1 MDQDQKKYEAETV
14 VTGEGESIADLRK
27 IADRVFDPADWKDP
41 SDWKAPWAAYV
52 PHQLVGAVMRAV
64 EFFHADRAEVVGTEK
79 ITGRV
84 LMRGRGYQAY

>member
-1 MDQDQKKYEAETV
+1 MDKVQKKYEAETI
-14 VTGEGESIADLRK
+14 VTEEGETIADLRRITDK
-27 IADRVFDPADWKDP
+27 IFDP

-52 PHQLVGAVMRAV
+52 PHQAVGAVMRAV
-64 EFFHADRAEVVGTEK
+64 EFFHADRPEVVGVEK